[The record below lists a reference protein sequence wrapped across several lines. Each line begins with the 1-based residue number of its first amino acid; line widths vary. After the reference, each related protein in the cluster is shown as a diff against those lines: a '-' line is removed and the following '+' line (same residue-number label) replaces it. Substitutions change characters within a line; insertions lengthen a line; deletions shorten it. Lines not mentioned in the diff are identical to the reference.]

1 MLVEDIHESTPTSVI
16 DSMPCKVQLPD
27 KLKETFEQRGPTPTT
42 SNDQRHFTRVRC
54 RSLTHRAGMQSLP
67 TYGSLQRD
75 ESWQAVYLAD
85 FSKEGVQFIH
95 GEQVFPGEKVR
106 LFLLTGNLLDVE
118 AVRCRRLGENCY
130 SVGAKIIKAD
140 NSASD

>member
-16 DSMPCKVQLPD
+16 DSMPCKVQLPE
-27 KLKETFEQRGPTPTT
+27 KLKETFEQRGPTPTMP
-42 SNDQRHFTRVRC
+42 SDQRHFVRVRC
-54 RSLTHRAGMQSLP
+54 RSLGHRAGMQSLP
-67 TYGSLQRD
+67 TYDSLQRD

-95 GEQVFPGEKVR
+95 GEQVFPGENVR
-106 LFLLTGNLLDVE
+106 LFLLTGNLLTVE
-118 AVRCRRLGENCY
+118 AVRCRRLGEHCY

-140 NSASD
+140 DPPAE